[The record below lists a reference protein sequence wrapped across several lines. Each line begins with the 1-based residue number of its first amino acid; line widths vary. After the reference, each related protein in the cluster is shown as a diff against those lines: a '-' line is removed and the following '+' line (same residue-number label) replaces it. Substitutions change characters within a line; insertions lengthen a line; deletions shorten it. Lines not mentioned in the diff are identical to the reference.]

1 MSAHDYSAA
10 TFDERAI
17 DAVQRVRLA
26 RRVAS
31 TSLLML
37 GLGATAIGVSILA
50 DQGPGGW
57 IQILAVPAVFLI
69 LWGMV
74 HHRAQAMGVRKRGV
88 GYYPI
93 ALIAVLSIFFGLLP
107 LVYNVGALS
116 LLGVGFFV
124 IGWRERCWPVWATA
138 LAAIVVGLVT
148 VSELARQLLWTEGT
162 LTGYVW
168 AGISTLVLAVIA
180 LTGAAQ
186 SRIVENQG
194 LRVG

>member
-1 MSAHDYSAA
+1 MSAHDHCADTFNDKA
-10 TFDERAI
+10 T
-17 DAVQRVRLA
+17 DASRRVRLA

-31 TSLLML
+31 TNLLML

-50 DQGPGGW
+50 DQWPVGW

-69 LWGMV
+69 LWGIV
-74 HHRAQAMGVRKRGV
+74 YVRAQAMGVRRRGV
-88 GYYPI
+88 GYHLI

-107 LVYNVGALS
+107 LVYIVGALS

-148 VSELARQLLWTEGT
+148 VSEPARQLLWTERSVMS
-162 LTGYVW
+162 YVS
-168 AGISTLVLAVIA
+168 AGVATLVFAVIA
-180 LTGAAQ
+180 LAGAAQ

>member
-1 MSAHDYSAA
+1 MSAHYHSAA
-10 TFDERAI
+10 TFDEET
-17 DAVQRVRLA
+17 DAVRRVRLA

-31 TSLLML
+31 TNLLML
-37 GLGATAIGVSILA
+37 GLGATAIGISILA
-50 DQGPGGW
+50 DQWPGGL
-57 IQILAVPAVFLI
+57 IQVFAVPAVFLI
-69 LWGMV
+69 LWGV
-74 HHRAQAMGVRKRGV
+74 VYLRAQAMGVRKRGV
-88 GYYPI
+88 GYHLI
-93 ALIAVLSIFFGLLP
+93 ALIAVLSIFFGLLL

-138 LAAIVVGLVT
+138 LVAIVVGLVT
-148 VSELARQLLWTEGT
+148 VSEPARQLLWTEAT
-162 LTGYVW
+162 LTSYVW
-168 AGISTLVLAVIA
+168 AGIATLVFAVIA